1 MDAPTSSANQQRALA
16 NQAAREPVPEEPNPV
31 DAASAEVASPGGA
44 AEDVAAQDAAA
55 QAAATQDVASAGR
68 ASREVASRDVA
79 SKGPDQSPPSEP
91 GEAALRGAAAEPAPS
106 RSAVAERSERHVPE
120 QPPSRGRPRD
130 ASRDAALRSAAM
142 DVMAEVGYR
151 ALTMDAVAARA
162 RAGKATI
169 YRRWESK
176 LDLVIDTCTQLVQR
190 NIPEPDH
197 GAIDRDLHDFLS
209 AFAAFLTGP
218 SGQAAQALVGE
229 LPHEPELAAAF
240 RQSFLLPQ
248 RDILRTIIERGV
260 DRGEVRAD
268 AAVDTVV
275 ELAGAALIHRLM
287 LTGEPLDNDFVDRV
301 LNQALLPLL
310 R

>member
-1 MDAPTSSANQQRALA
+1 MSAVDAPTSSANQQRALA

-31 DAASAEVASPGGA
+31 DAASAELA
-44 AEDVAAQDAAA
+44 AQDVAAQD
-55 QAAATQDVASAGR
+55 VASSG
-68 ASREVASRDVA
+68 VTSRDVA
-79 SKGPDQSPPSEP
+79 PAGPDQSPSSGPA
-91 GEAALRGAAAEPAPS
+91 EAALPGAAETAQS
-106 RSAVAERSERHVPE
+106 RSAAAERSEKHVPE

-190 NIPEPDH
+190 NIPDPDH